1 MNNQKLLLKTLS
13 VAVLSVSLLG
23 GCTSQP
29 PDTGSSQLPA
39 TSPATENANAPSV
52 PLNDLE
58 ELTQKIQNLESSLK
72 ARSYEM
78 DNRGIQGN
86 DINPIPADFPNQWS
100 EFKERWERWET
111 DNQLLNISQIS
122 RNIIKKDIDTID
134 GILTPTDSLNGG
146 LNPTLGVADIN
157 SLTESLSNINRKLGL
172 IRQSANQQLTQSPSS
187 SETNPASQQVQP
199 TPSQH
204 TNSNNSVPQILATI
218 VVTIIIIVVT
228 IVIIF
233 ILIYLYKP
241 NLIRSQRRQPQTQN
255 GQPPQSLQ
263 KPSSRPPN
271 EYTKITQ
278 RLASLENTLNNMVLN
293 SSRDLQIINDNVLNH
308 YNKGDSASFSL
319 HDIQS
324 SINNS
329 LSQLLPGYFLNYSS
343 STQIIQYLEE
353 LKRTLDSIAET
364 ANQTPGYNQNLGGV
378 SPQLIDSYE
387 GKLAA
392 LEHKNQA
399 LNDQVTNLSN
409 SNQDLQKQ
417 VEDLARQNSDY
428 TQLQTTTIQN
438 LQQEVQSLE
447 QEREKDASEQKK
459 LMNEIFTLKADKETL
474 ESDKRKLK
482 SEIEMLLNPPATYE
496 QNQPIKNQLP
506 PEIQKIVNDYNDNY
520 SWSHNVSIVAVDEP
534 DEMYNKR
541 RSNTA
546 QPLILNAATKGSYQA
561 VATTGNSSEFWLFP
575 KYSQSMEKAVYDSSG
590 KDLFDC
596 HGNPRSNP
604 LKFNLIRPAKLIKTN
619 ASDWTLSEKGE
630 IEII

>member
-255 GQPPQSLQ
+255 GQPTQSLQ
-263 KPSSRPPN
+263 KSSSRPAN
-271 EYTKITQ
+271 GSQNIIK
-278 RLASLENTLNNMVLN
+278 RLESLENKLNEVVSN
-293 SSRDLQIINDNVLNH
+293 SSRDLKIINDNVLDL

-378 SPQLIDSYE
+378 SPQSDYE

-392 LEHKNQA
+392 LEHQNQA

-428 TQLQTTTIQN
+428 TQLQTTTIKN
-438 LQQEVQSLE
+438 LQQEVQSLK
-447 QEREKDASEQKK
+447 QEREKDASQQRN
-459 LMNEIFTLKADKETL
+459 LRDEILTLKADKQTL
-474 ESDKRKLK
+474 ESDKAKLE
-482 SEIEMLLNPPATYE
+482 SEIKSLRNPPPTYE

-596 HGNPRSNP
+596 RGNPRSNP

>member
-111 DNQLLNISQIS
+111 DNQLLNISQIY
-122 RNIIKKDIDTID
+122 RNIIKEDIDTID

-157 SLTESLSNINRKLGL
+157 SLTESLSNINRELGL

-218 VVTIIIIVVT
+218 VVTIIIIVVA

-255 GQPPQSLQ
+255 GQPTQSLQ
-263 KPSSRPPN
+263 KSSSRPAN
-271 EYTKITQ
+271 GSQNIIK
-278 RLASLENTLNNMVLN
+278 RLESLENKLNEVVSN
-293 SSRDLQIINDNVLNH
+293 SSRDLKIINDNVLDL

-378 SPQLIDSYE
+378 SPQSDYE

-392 LEHKNQA
+392 LEHQNQA

-428 TQLQTTTIQN
+428 TQLQTTTIKN
-438 LQQEVQSLE
+438 LQQEVQSLK
-447 QEREKDASEQKK
+447 QEREKDASQQRN
-459 LMNEIFTLKADKETL
+459 LRDEILTLKADKQTL
-474 ESDKRKLK
+474 ESDKAKLE
-482 SEIEMLLNPPATYE
+482 SEIKSLRNPPPTYE

-596 HGNPRSNP
+596 RGNPRSNP